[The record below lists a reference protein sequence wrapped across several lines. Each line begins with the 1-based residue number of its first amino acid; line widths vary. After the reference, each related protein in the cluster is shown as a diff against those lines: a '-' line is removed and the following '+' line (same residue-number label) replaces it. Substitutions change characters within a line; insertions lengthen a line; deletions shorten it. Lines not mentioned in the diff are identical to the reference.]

1 MSSIK
6 KTAFT
11 ATITWLGRVETGDTG
26 IRSVPLQHIDATYE
40 GFFGEKHAGLTRP
53 SCVRVKQMHPEG
65 TDIRNARQFSI
76 LSEEELALIAADLGL
91 ESVDPC
97 WLGATMI
104 VSGIPDFTHIPPST
118 RLQTAAGTALVIDMH
133 NQPCQYPA
141 MEIETDRPGHGK
153 GFIAAARGRRGVT
166 AWVERT
172 GPLAVGDTM
181 DVYVPDQRPW
191 LRLDAALSPKA
202 RVMR

>member
-1 MSSIK
+1 MSAIK
-6 KTAFT
+6 KTANT
-11 ATITWLGRVETGDTG
+11 AKITWLGRVEMGDEG
-26 IRSVPLQHIDATYE
+26 IRSAALERIEATYA
-40 GFFGEKHAGLTRP
+40 GFDGEKHSGLTRP
-53 SCVRVKQMHPEG
+53 SCVRVKDMHPEG

-76 LSEEELALIAADLGL
+76 LSEEELALIAADMGL

-118 RLQTAAGTALVIDMH
+118 RLQTPAGTALVIDMH

-141 MEIETDRPGHGK
+141 MEIEADRPGHGK
-153 GFIAAARGRRGVT
+153 GFMAAARGRRGVT
-166 AWVERT
+166 AWVERE
-172 GPLAVGDTM
+172 GPLSVGDTL

-191 LRLDAALSPKA
+191 AELDAALSPKA
-202 RVMR
+202 RAMR